1 MDSQVHARAAR
12 NKGIKAQISA
22 DGKEG
27 PTKNALSQSNSQK
40 VSHCG
45 GVPLHGFGWVLISGM
60 ALLYSSH
67 LELIS
72 SGWVPLSVGLDNQ
85 ARTLDAYTEAYI

>member
-1 MDSQVHARAAR
+1 MDSQVHTRAAR
-12 NKGIKAQISA
+12 NKGIKAQSSA

-45 GVPLHGFGWVLISGM
+45 GVQIHGVGWVAHIWHGTS
-60 ALLYSSH
+60 LLLPFGVDFLRLGAVICWS
-67 LELIS
+67 
-72 SGWVPLSVGLDNQ
+72 
-85 ARTLDAYTEAYI
+85 